1 MDISCCDIVAE
12 ANIIILFMK
21 VMFILRISVFE
32 WYVDVEW
39 INGDGAAQ
47 PLPVIAMKN
56 ILTIHAEPKGK
67 TASTLISIQI
77 KTMPLQSAETC
88 VLNEIYSFAEK
99 HHLHIIELV

>member
-56 ILTIHAEPKGK
+56 ILTIHAEPMVFVACVRKI
-67 TASTLISIQI
+67 TERQNRFNIDFHSNQNYAAAISRNLRV
-77 KTMPLQSAETC
+77 K
-88 VLNEIYSFAEK
+88 
-99 HHLHIIELV
+99 